1 MKQLK
6 ETEQKGVFLPMLLRA
21 LTVSSFGSV
30 LTGTG
35 EIRVC
40 EGIVREGENF

>member
-6 ETEQKGVFLPMLLRA
+6 ETEKKGVFLPMLLRA

-30 LTGTG
+30 LTGKG

>member
-21 LTVSSFGSV
+21 LAVSSFGSV
-30 LTGTG
+30 LTGKG

-40 EGIVREGENF
+40 ERVDFIL